1 MESGLLESGLLES
14 GLLESGQTKMKK
26 LELEQI
32 TPTSEHSFRLLL
44 TPNLNDQYYWHFH
57 PEYEICYVEGASG
70 TRHIGDHI
78 SRYEGSDLVFIG
90 PFIPH
95 LNFDYGVRTQC
106 EQVVV
111 QMKEDF
117 LGKEFL
123 DLPEMQRM
131 KTVFSKAARAIAF
144 YGDTKIK
151 AGAMLKTLSFI
162 GDPFARLMKLL
173 EVFAMLSR
181 SEEYEVLGAEPLE
194 KLSDLRDQQRMQKI
208 HRMVEESF
216 PARIETEEAAEAVN
230 LSLSAF
236 CRYFKNASGLT
247 FTDYVNKYRI
257 NQARKLLLMGKN
269 VTEACF
275 ETGFG
280 NLSHFNRTFKRFAG
294 QNPSEFRKEFKVN

>member
-1 MESGLLESGLLES
+1 
-14 GLLESGQTKMKK
+14 MKK
-26 LELEQI
+26 LALEQI
-32 TPTSEHSFRLLL
+32 TLTSEHSFRLLL

-117 LGKEFL
+117 LGKGFL
-123 DLPEMQRM
+123 ELPEMQGLNGLF
-131 KTVFSKAARAIAF
+131 KKAGTAVAF
-144 YGDTKIK
+144 YGETKSK
-151 AGAMLKTLSFI
+151 AGEMMKDLSSLK
-162 GDPFARLMKLL
+162 DPFTRLMKLL
-173 EVFAMLSR
+173 EVFSMLSQ
-181 SEEYEVLGAEPLE
+181 SEEYEILGAKPLDNP
-194 KLSDLRDQQRMQKI
+194 SDLREQLRMQKI

-216 PARIETEEAAEAVN
+216 PAKIETEEAAAAIN

-269 VTEACF
+269 VTEACY

-294 QNPSEFRKEFKVN
+294 QNPSEFRKELKVN